1 MEPLIIFAVTVIAL
15 LLFGKWRANSVVRG
29 LEDRPAPDGAV
40 NGVLYYFHHPLCGPC
55 RRMTP
60 QIHQLAEQHPERV
73 QLVNVAEQ
81 RELAQAFGIRVTP
94 TVVLVEH
101 DRISR
106 ALVGSQSGR
115 RLESLLK

>member
-1 MEPLIIFAVTVIAL
+1 MEPLIVFAITVIAL
-15 LLFGKWRANSVVRG
+15 LLFGKWRANSVIKG
-29 LEDRPAPDGAV
+29 LENSPAPDGAR

-60 QIHQLAEQHPERV
+60 QIRHLAEEHPDRVQVVDVAEQH
-73 QLVNVAEQ
+73 
-81 RELAQAFGIRVTP
+81 ELAQAFGIRVTP
-94 TVVLVEH
+94 TLVLVEH

-106 ALVGSQSGR
+106 ALVGSQPNA